1 MSVRFTKKAR
11 EHIRAIKLYSM
22 RRWGAN
28 VAEAYSTSLRVT
40 MTEILARHP
49 SPGRDRSE
57 DLYFG
62 VLSFPGLSELSER
75 RFPQKP
81 ESRLEVRKSC
91 FAERGKFKKI
101 PRSSSGDLYRK
112 DNRSRGLFC

>member
-1 MSVRFTKKAR
+1 MRVRLRDKCPVY
-11 EHIRAIKLYSM
+11 EESQRAYSCNQTLFYAPM
-22 RRWGAN
+22 RAN

-62 VLSFPGLSELSER
+62 VLSFPV
-75 RFPQKP
+75 
-81 ESRLEVRKSC
+81 ESHIIYYREVPTGIEVLAVLHQTQDSHNH
-91 FAERGKFKKI
+91 
-101 PRSSSGDLYRK
+101 L
-112 DNRSRGLFC
+112 